1 MKIRFEIE
9 TDDPEEIRQISKAL
23 AKIKARGASPR
34 RMMNKKKLKTTVT
47 KPGLKKS
54 QSSNANLPN
63 PVPAPVAV
71 AKKKKM
77 SNLAFIELWNSSE
90 NYLAIM
96 NATGK
101 KRSSIANRATRL
113 RKAGIPL
120 KYFGSPNAGRRSKK

>member
-9 TDDPEEIRQISKAL
+9 TDDPKEIRQISEAL
-23 AKIKARGASPR
+23 AKIKAGDKRAR
-34 RMMNKKKLKTTVT
+34 RMMKKKRKAYVK
-47 KPGLKKS
+47 KPGLTKS
-54 QSSNANLPN
+54 QPTNANLPK

-77 SNLAFIELWNSSE
+77 PDLAFIELWNSSE

-101 KRSSIANRATRL
+101 KRSSVANRATRL
-113 RKAGIPL
+113 RKAGVDM
-120 KYFGSPNAGRRSKK
+120 KYFGSPNAGRRSK